1 MSAWARRD
9 ELFVIWAAARA
20 EANVAY
26 EAWCTD
32 RTRDGYA
39 VYRAFED
46 QADAAEAD
54 LAAVTEVLLSVA

>member
-1 MSAWARRD
+1 MTAWAKRD

-20 EANVAY
+20 EANLAY
-26 EAWCTD
+26 EAWCAD
-32 RTRDGYA
+32 RTRDGYS

-54 LAAVTEVLLSVA
+54 LAALSEVLLSVA